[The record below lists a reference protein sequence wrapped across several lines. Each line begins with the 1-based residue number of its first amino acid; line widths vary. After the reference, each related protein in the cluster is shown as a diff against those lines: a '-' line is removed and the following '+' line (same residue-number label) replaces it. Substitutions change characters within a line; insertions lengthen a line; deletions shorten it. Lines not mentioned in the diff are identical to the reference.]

1 MIKILFICH
10 GNICRSTMA
19 QSVMQYLVERRG
31 LSHSFQIDSAATS
44 REEIGKKIQ
53 EDLSGD
59 FVSSELAVRKITEAE
74 GVRVLRMGFEK
85 YYWRNGSMAVT
96 VVQIMDSGEEQWAVV
111 AGTGGGEGILN
122 ISFGAN
128 RDYAERISK
137 ALMRMGF
144 EVTDGEDS
152 SVY

>member
-1 MIKILFICH
+1 MSCTTIEL
-10 GNICRSTMA
+10 NRET
-19 QSVMQYLVERRG
+19 LTG
-31 LSHSFQIDSAATS
+31 L
-44 REEIGKKIQ
+44 EEIGKKIQ

-59 FVSSELAVRKITEAE
+59 FVSSELAVRKITEVAD
-74 GVRVLRMGFEK
+74 VRVLLMVFEK
-85 YYWRNGSMAVT
+85 CYWRNGSMAVT
-96 VVQIMDSGEEQWAVV
+96 VVQITDSGGEQRAVV

-128 RDYAERISK
+128 RDYAERISE

-144 EVTDGEDS
+144 QVAGKEDN

>member
-1 MIKILFICH
+1 MSCTTIELK
-10 GNICRSTMA
+10 RKAVT
-19 QSVMQYLVERRG
+19 G
-31 LSHSFQIDSAATS
+31 L
-44 REEIGKKIQ
+44 EEIGKKVQ
-53 EDLSGD
+53 EALSGD

-74 GVRVLRMGFEK
+74 GVRVLLMVFEK
-85 YYWRNGSMAVT
+85 YYCRNGSMAVT
-96 VVQIMDSGEEQWAVV
+96 VVQIMDSGEEQRAVV

>member
-1 MIKILFICH
+1 M
-10 GNICRSTMA
+10 
-19 QSVMQYLVERRG
+19 
-31 LSHSFQIDSAATS
+31 
-44 REEIGKKIQ
+44 
-53 EDLSGD
+53 
-59 FVSSELAVRKITEAE
+59 SSELAVRKITEAE
-74 GVRVLRMGFEK
+74 GVRVLLMVFEK

-128 RDYAERISK
+128 RDYAERISE

-144 EVTDGEDS
+144 QVTDGEDS

>member
-1 MIKILFICH
+1 MSC
-10 GNICRSTMA
+10 TT
-19 QSVMQYLVERRG
+19 VELKREAIIG
-31 LSHSFQIDSAATS
+31 L
-44 REEIGKKIQ
+44 EEIGKKIR

-74 GVRVLRMGFEK
+74 GARVLLMVFEK

-96 VVQIMDSGEEQWAVV
+96 VVQIVDTGEEQRAVV

-128 RDYAERISK
+128 RDYAERISE

-144 EVTDGEDS
+144 QVVGKEDS
-152 SVY
+152 FVY

>member
-1 MIKILFICH
+1 MSCMTIELK
-10 GNICRSTMA
+10 R
-19 QSVMQYLVERRG
+19 E
-31 LSHSFQIDSAATS
+31 AATGL
-44 REEIGKKIQ
+44 EEIGKKIQ

-59 FVSSELAVRKITEAE
+59 FVSSELAVRKITEVAD
-74 GVRVLRMGFEK
+74 VRVLLMVFEK

-96 VVQIMDSGEEQWAVV
+96 VVQITDSGGEQRAVV

-128 RDYAERISK
+128 RDYAERISE

-144 EVTDGEDS
+144 QVTGKGDS

>member
-1 MIKILFICH
+1 MSCTTIELK
-10 GNICRSTMA
+10 RKAVT
-19 QSVMQYLVERRG
+19 G
-31 LSHSFQIDSAATS
+31 L
-44 REEIGKKIQ
+44 EEIGKKIQ

-59 FVSSELAVRKITEAE
+59 FVSSELAVRKITEAG
-74 GVRVLRMGFEK
+74 GVRVLLMVFEK

-96 VVQIMDSGEEQWAVV
+96 VVQIMDSGEEQRAVV

-137 ALMRMGF
+137 TLTRMGF